1 MASFFGGANLKVV
14 RIFVP
19 KEIKT
24 HEYRVG
30 MTPAGAAQ
38 LVADGHQVLVEVGAG
53 QGAGIAD
60 EQFVHAGAALLEG
73 PERGYEFA
81 DLVVK
86 VKEPQPS
93 EYPFLKRDLLVF
105 GYFHFAASR
114 SLTEAFMASEASAL
128 AYETV
133 TDESGRLPLLVP
145 MSEVAGR
152 MSVQQGAKLLENPA
166 GGRGVLLGGVPGTLP
181 AHVTILGAGVVGTE
195 AAKMAAGLGAHV
207 HLLDTNLARLRVLSE
222 ILPANVTVLSSDRER
237 IQDELKIAD
246 LVIGAVLV
254 KGALAPRLV
263 TRADLALM
271 KKGSVIVDVAVDQ
284 GGCFETTRPTT
295 HEHPS
300 FVEGGVIH
308 YCVANIPGAV
318 SRTSTFALCNA
329 TLPYLRL
336 LAKHGF
342 PEVCAVMPAFSSA
355 LNIRR
360 GQIYE
365 RGVAEAFG
373 LPLALS

>member
-1 MASFFGGANLKVV
+1 MIPSG
-14 RIFVP
+14 
-19 KEIKT
+19 T
-24 HEYRVG
+24 
-30 MTPAGAAQ
+30 AQ
-38 LVADGHQVLVEVGAG
+38 LVADGHQVLVETGAG
-53 QGAGIAD
+53 HGAGITD
-60 EQFVHAGAALLEG
+60 DQFVEAGAALLETA
-73 PERGYEFA
+73 ERGYEVA

-93 EYPFLKRDLLVF
+93 EYPLLKRDQLVL

-114 SLTEAFMASEASAL
+114 SLTEAFMASEACAL
-128 AYETV
+128 AYETLV
-133 TDESGRLPLLVP
+133 DESGRLPLLVP

-166 GGRGVLLGGVPGTLP
+166 GGRGVLLGGVPGTSP

-207 HLLDTNLARLRVLSE
+207 HLLDTNLARLRTLSE
-222 ILPANVTVLSSDRER
+222 ILPANVTVLSSDRGR
-237 IQDELKIAD
+237 ILEELKIAD
-246 LVIGAVLV
+246 LVIGAVLI

-263 TRADLALM
+263 TRADLGFM
-271 KKGSVIVDVAVDQ
+271 KKGSVVVDVAVDQ
-284 GGCFETTRPTT
+284 GGCFESTRPTT

-329 TLPYLRL
+329 TLPYVRL
-336 LAKHGF
+336 LAHHGF
-342 PEVCAVMPAFSSA
+342 PEVCSVAPGFFSS
-355 LNIRR
+355 LNISR
-360 GQIYE
+360 GQVYE

-373 LPLALS
+373 LPLTLP